1 MNVLITGVTGFIGN
15 ELFNKLTNYY
25 NVFGLSRSIKTGT
38 KLFCCDLINRNHLK
52 NIFRSGKFDVVIH
65 TAASADFYS
74 SNDSML
80 YFNNII
86 STTRLIEACI
96 ENKTKR
102 IIFLSSNM
110 VYGKSYRVNTSNF
123 TESNPE
129 DIYAKSKFISELTLK
144 DQSDHLETV
153 ILRLPSV
160 LGFGKNT
167 SDVVHD
173 MIKQLKENKNI
184 TIYGSGESRRQFIHI
199 DDLIHIV
206 KYFIDNNPPDSFSI
220 FPVASSGTLKIKEI
234 AIKIINH
241 AGYGKSRYLKE
252 KTTPPDQYIDSTILS
267 SITNINPEITLDS
280 YLMFLSKNN
289 YLISN

>member
-1 MNVLITGVTGFIGN
+1 MNILITGVTGFIGK
-15 ELFNKLTNYY
+15 ELFKKFSNIY
-25 NVFGLSRSIKTGT
+25 NIFGLSRST
-38 KLFCCDLINRNHLK
+38 KSGANLFCCDLTDK
-52 NIFRSGKFDVVIH
+52 NQLRKIFGSEKIDVVIH

-74 SNDSML
+74 SNHSSL

-102 IIFLSSNM
+102 FIFLSSNM
-110 VYGKSYRVNTSNF
+110 VYGKAYQINTTNF

-129 DIYAKSKFISELTLK
+129 DNYAKSKFISELTLK
-144 DQSDHLETV
+144 DQSGHLETV
-153 ILRLPSV
+153 VLRLPSV
-160 LGFGKNT
+160 LGIGKNT
-167 SDVVHD
+167 SDVIHD

-184 TIYGSGESRRQFIHI
+184 TIYGSGESKRQFIHI

-206 KYFIDNNPPDSFSI
+206 KYFIDNKPPDSFSI
-220 FPVASSGTLKIKEI
+220 FPVVSSDALKIKKI
-234 AIKIINH
+234 ALKIINY

-252 KTTPPDQYIDSTILS
+252 KPTSPDQYIDSTILS
-267 SITNINPEITLDS
+267 SITNINPKVTLNS
-280 YLMFLSKNN
+280 YLMYLSKNN